1 MRRLILHNAALIAV
15 YVLVGKASLLLAFL
29 HPSVTAVWP
38 STGIAVAACLLF
50 GYGVWPGVLV
60 GAFVVNQTT
69 AGSPMTSAAI
79 AAGNTLEALLGAY
92 LVNRCAGGRQAFWH
106 AESVLRFAALVAG
119 LSTTVSATIGVT
131 SLWWSGYVEQVD
143 VGAMWLT
150 WWLGNAAGALIVTPV
165 LVLCSRPVALVWP
178 PRRFLEPALVVAV
191 LGLLS
196 QVAFGGLYPFA
207 ATDYPLEFLLAPLLA
222 WAAVRLSLRSTAL
235 AIIAVA
241 AAALVG
247 TLRGY
252 GPFVRASPNESL
264 LLLQTFMGV
273 MALTTYT
280 LAAAVAERREA
291 LAALQR
297 STEQAIAAEERVRA
311 EIAEFLHGRVQS
323 RLLLAWNRLRSALQR
338 WPQQPEEALT
348 DVAQVSHELDD
359 IREQD
364 VRQASYLLHPSFIRE
379 GLVPAVYALAE
390 RVEDQLA
397 VSVDVDPALAA
408 WDTLIRNRLPE
419 PLRLAAFR
427 IVEEA
432 LGNVMRHAQA
442 TTAHITLG
450 LKGQAAVV
458 ITVRDNGRGFD
469 VGQVR
474 PGLGLAS
481 IDSRVRQAG
490 GTWHLASGPGTGT
503 TLSVRLPIPASPLEV

>member
-1 MRRLILHNAALIAV
+1 M
-15 YVLVGKASLLLAFL
+15 G
-29 HPSVTAVWP
+29 
-38 STGIAVAACLLF
+38 
-50 GYGVWPGVLV
+50 
-60 GAFVVNQTT
+60 
-69 AGSPMTSAAI
+69 
-79 AAGNTLEALLGAY
+79 TL
-92 LVNRCAGGRQAFWH
+92 
-106 AESVLRFAALVAG
+106 
-119 LSTTVSATIGVT
+119 
-131 SLWWSGYVEQVD
+131 
-143 VGAMWLT
+143 WLT

-165 LVLCSRPVALVWP
+165 LVLWSRPVALVWP

-196 QVAFGGLYPFA
+196 QVTFGGLYPFA
-207 ATDYPLEFLLAPLLA
+207 APDYPLEFLLAPLLA

-235 AIIAVA
+235 AILAVA

-247 TLRGY
+247 TLRGF
-252 GPFVRASPNESL
+252 GPFVRPSANEAL

-323 RLLLAWNRLRSALQR
+323 RLLLAWHRLRSALQR
-338 WPQQPEEALT
+338 WPQKPEEALT
-348 DVAQVSHELDD
+348 DVAQVAQELDD
-359 IREQD
+359 LREQD

-390 RVEDQLA
+390 RFEDQLA

-432 LGNVMRHAQA
+432 LGNVVRHAQA
-442 TTAHITLG
+442 TTAHLTLG

-458 ITVRDNGRGFD
+458 MTVRDNGRGVD

-490 GTWHLASGPGTGT
+490 GTWHLASAPGRGT
-503 TLSVRLPIPASPLEV
+503 TLSVSLPVPATSAEV